1 MAADLKGFA
10 EMELGNNEV
19 ALASFE
25 RAIELNSEYIYAWIH
40 KGDALAKLDRLPDA
54 VAAYEQVLKIQP
66 NYYNAVFH
74 RADVLAEFLR
84 RNGDTPAALAE
95 ILKLN
100 LENSDG
106 LHRLGLAQFGL
117 TDRTGAIATFT
128 EAANRN
134 SNDAAAWAAK
144 GLTLIVDDRYAEARL
159 AFEKAL
165 EINPEDTATLEA
177 LEILKQVEHLG
188 DSQSGLGGISQ

>member
-1 MAADLKGFA
+1 
-10 EMELGNNEV
+10 MELGNNEV

-25 RAIELNSEYIYAWIH
+25 RAIDLNSEYIYAWIH

-100 LENSDG
+100 LVGSSICWS
-106 LHRLGLAQFGL
+106 R
-117 TDRTGAIATFT
+117 
-128 EAANRN
+128 
-134 SNDAAAWAAK
+134 
-144 GLTLIVDDRYAEARL
+144 
-159 AFEKAL
+159 
-165 EINPEDTATLEA
+165 
-177 LEILKQVEHLG
+177 
-188 DSQSGLGGISQ
+188 ISRKN